1 MTPFA
6 RPSPNCPAIPAT
18 KSLITHVP
26 SRPSIRQTLLSTLTI
41 VLAIV
46 ATPLYANDPKP
57 EAPEKKAPAP
67 APAAEP
73 AYRIETI
80 ALPDGFDP
88 RIGALA
94 FNEGEELVVVSQRTG
109 ILIGHPADDPA
120 TFTWRTYCDQ
130 SLHNP
135 LGVLA
140 ETGGSLLV
148 PQVSELT
155 RLYDTDNDGRSDYF
169 ESVSADWGVSG
180 NSAQTNTGPLP
191 DGEGNWFIALGNGSV
206 SAPAN
211 AATFSLMRGDYSPAG
226 RRGQTFSATPFNGW
240 IVKVTAEG
248 DMLPWASGLR
258 QCNGIGMNAAR
269 ELFATD
275 SYGDWKPASAV
286 YHIEQ
291 GKFYGHPNSLVW
303 DKDFATE
310 HPDPLGWAVADPG
323 AVDRMRS
330 RAVVLIPHD
339 SLCTAPGEPL
349 FDPGDGA
356 FGPFTDQLF
365 IGDTA
370 GQRIVRVML
379 DQVDGQYQGAVTHF
393 IDSPELGSGNQR
405 LCFSPDGRQLYVGQT
420 QTRGKGASD
429 GGLKRI
435 TWTGSH
441 TPFAVSKMS
450 LAADGFEFSFTHA
463 VDRQLAADVANYRVR
478 HYHYAHDQK
487 TDNAPLNVIDITPR
501 RAILTPDARGV
512 TLQFDKDQ
520 LIPGR
525 IYEFDL
531 AKVTAGNESKTA
543 LDHGI
548 LCYTLNKLRPESKG
562 VIKFKPRPEPDPAV
576 ETDKAI
582 ETETPAG
589 NDTSKA
595 SAPAAADDAEQE
607 STPPVSGKPATPEK
621 PEKPEKPED

>member
-1 MTPFA
+1 MPQ
-6 RPSPNCPAIPAT
+6 RPP
-18 KSLITHVP
+18 IT
-26 SRPSIRQTLLSTLTI
+26 QTLFSTLTI
-41 VLAIV
+41 ALAIAV
-46 ATPLYANDPKP
+46 SPLSANDPKP
-57 EAPEKKAPAP
+57 ETPKEKAS

-73 AYRIETI
+73 AYRIEAIT
-80 ALPDGFDP
+80 LPDGFDP

-109 ILIGHPADDPA
+109 ILIGHPTDGPDA
-120 TFTWRTYCDQ
+120 FTWRTYCDQ

-155 RLYDTDNDGRSDYF
+155 RLYDTDNDGRSDYV
-169 ESVSADWGVSG
+169 ESVSTAWGVSG

-191 DGEGNWFIALGNGSV
+191 DGEGNWFIALGNSSVATPAHGS
-206 SAPAN
+206 
-211 AATFSLMRGDYSPAG
+211 TFTQMRGDYSPAG
-226 RRGQTFSATPFNGW
+226 RRGQTFSAAPFNGW
-240 IVKVTAEG
+240 IVKVTPDG
-248 DMLPWASGLR
+248 NLLPWASGLR
-258 QCNGIGMNAAR
+258 QCNGIGMNAER

-303 DKDFATE
+303 DKEFVAG

-323 AVDRMRS
+323 AVDQNRTS
-330 RAVVLIPHD
+330 AVVHMPQD
-339 SLCTAPGEPL
+339 SMCTAPGEPL
-349 FDPGDGA
+349 FDPGDSA
-356 FGPFTDQLF
+356 FGPFTDQMF

-370 GQRIVRVML
+370 GHRILRVML

-405 LCFSPDGRQLYVGQT
+405 LCFSPDGKQLYVGQT
-420 QTRGKGASD
+420 QTEGSDDSNASD

-435 TWTGSH
+435 TWTGSRA
-441 TPFAVSKMS
+441 PYAVSKMS
-450 LAADGFEFSFTHA
+450 LAADGFELTFTHP
-463 VDRQLAADVANYRVR
+463 VDRQLAADVANYSVR
-478 HYHYAHDQK
+478 HYQYAYDQK
-487 TDNAPLNVIDITPR
+487 TDNAPLNVIAVTPR
-501 RAILTPDARGV
+501 TAILTPDARGV

-520 LIPGR
+520 LVTDR

-531 AKVTAGNESKTA
+531 AKIIADDESKA
-543 LDHGI
+543 KLDHGI

-562 VIKFKPRPEPDPAV
+562 VIKFKPRPDPAV
-576 ETDKAI
+576 EIDKAI
-582 ETETPAG
+582 EAAKPAG
-589 NDTSKA
+589 DDAEKA
-595 SAPAAADDAEQE
+595 PDADNAEKESAPA
-607 STPPVSGKPATPEK
+607 VSEK
-621 PEKPEKPED
+621 PVTEAN